1 MRLLIYTGKGG
12 TGKTVSACSTG
23 IKTSDNGYLTMLI
36 SSDPAHTLSEAVMAN
51 EIQSGKPTK
60 ILSNLYATQIDPIN
74 EIDEQF
80 NVILTYLASSLMSKG
95 IDKTLSYEI
104 AMMPGMTQVLTL
116 LKIEEYIK
124 TREFDT
130 IVLDMPASGEAL
142 RYLYFPKLIGSLTR
156 RFTSGV
162 GGIFTGLT
170 KMFQP
175 LFSTPSFIP
184 SNVINKEMEFVRRL
198 EALSEII
205 IDPTITSIRVVA
217 NPDTFSI
224 ENAKRTVM
232 SANLYGINVDMVIIN
247 KIIPTSLS
255 KDVFFVNWAHRQ
267 NVLLTEAKSSFYP
280 LAVREIPLYEQ
291 ELKGIEMLRRNAQ
304 VLFGDE
310 DPRNILYKGKI
321 FDFTTTANNTGLT
334 MKLKVPFSEKENFLV
349 EHTSDRL
356 IVKVK
361 TQAGY
366 MVNVIPL
373 PVATMGMKI
382 KRVNLSNG
390 ELIVFFESP

>member
-1 MRLLIYTGKGG
+1 LRLLIYTGKGG

-23 IKTSDNGYLTMLI
+23 IKISDNGYMTLLI
-36 SSDPAHTLSEAVMAN
+36 SSDPAHTLSDAVMEK
-51 EIQSGKPTK
+51 EIQSGKPTE
-60 ILSNLYATQIDPIN
+60 ILSNLYAIQIDPIS

-80 NVILTYLASSLMSKG
+80 NVILTYLASSFMSKG
-95 IDKTLSYEI
+95 LDKTLSYEV

-116 LKIEEYIK
+116 LKIEEYIT

-142 RYLYFPKLIGSLTR
+142 RYLYFPKLMGSLTR
-156 RFTSGV
+156 RLTSGV

-175 LFSTPSFIP
+175 LFGTSFIP
-184 SNVINKEMEFVRRL
+184 SNVIDKEMEFVRRL

-224 ENAKRTVM
+224 ENAKRTLM

-255 KDVFFVNWAHRQ
+255 KDVFFVNWARHQ

-280 LAVREIPLYEQ
+280 LAVREVPLYGQ

-310 DPRNILYKGKI
+310 DPRDILYKGKI
-321 FDFTTTANNTGLT
+321 FDFTTNNTGLT

-349 EHTSDRL
+349 EHSSDRL

-361 TQAGY
+361 TQVGY
-366 MVNVIPL
+366 VVNVIPL

-382 KRVNLSNG
+382 DRVNLSNG

>member
-1 MRLLIYTGKGG
+1 
-12 TGKTVSACSTG
+12 
-23 IKTSDNGYLTMLI
+23 
-36 SSDPAHTLSEAVMAN
+36 
-51 EIQSGKPTK
+51 
-60 ILSNLYATQIDPIN
+60 
-74 EIDEQF
+74 
-80 NVILTYLASSLMSKG
+80 MSKG
-95 IDKTLSYEI
+95 LDKTLSYEI

-142 RYLYFPKLIGSLTR
+142 RYLYFPKLMGSLSR

-170 KMFQP
+170 KLFQP
-175 LFSTPSFIP
+175 LFSTTSFIP

-255 KDVFFVNWAHRQ
+255 KDEFFVNWAHRQ

-310 DPRNILYKGKI
+310 DPRDILYKRKI
-321 FDFTTTANNTGLT
+321 FDFTTNNTGLT
-334 MKLKVPFSEKENFLV
+334 MKLKVPFTEKENFLV
-349 EHTSDRL
+349 EHSSDRL

-361 TQAGY
+361 TQVGY
-366 MVNVIPL
+366 VVNVIPL

-382 KRVNLSNG
+382 NRSNLSNG
-390 ELIVFFESP
+390 ELIVFFEKP